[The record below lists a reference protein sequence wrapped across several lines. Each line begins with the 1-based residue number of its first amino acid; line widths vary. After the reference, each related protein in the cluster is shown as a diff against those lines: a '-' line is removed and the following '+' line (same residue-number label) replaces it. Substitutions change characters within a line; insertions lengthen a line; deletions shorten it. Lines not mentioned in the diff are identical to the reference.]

1 MHVSG
6 LKEIMF
12 IVVLYNLAKEQVH
25 NHTININYALLRHT
39 YLQFYTNI
47 RHVMHLLKS
56 NLLVCVQQNKAIK

>member
-25 NHTININYALLRHT
+25 NHTINRNYALLRHT
-39 YLQFYTNI
+39 YLQFCTNI
-47 RHVMHLLKS
+47 RYVMHLL
-56 NLLVCVQQNKAIK
+56 